1 MWCFLRKSYSL
12 ILTWDENSY
21 VLGWVAQWAEP
32 PCSRGDRESVRT
44 AAGVEDKGTARDY
57 GISSGFYKS
66 RQEESHNIF
75 LNLEK
80 KLHRFCQDIQ
90 NISWHHEVPWN
101 QPAWCWM
108 QAWNLIFQNTLSA
121 RSLPFIKCTCFT
133 ASVRCES
140 LSTVSIHKML
150 GFRIKQVSAICLW
163 NSFPFLQNSNG
174 PWN

>member
-44 AAGVEDKGTARDY
+44 AAGVEDRGTARDY

-108 QAWNLIFQNTLSA
+108 QAWNLIFSKYTE
-121 RSLPFIKCTCFT
+121 
-133 ASVRCES
+133 CEI
-140 LSTVSIHKML
+140 LALHKVYML
-150 GFRIKQVSAICLW
+150 HCLCKMW
-163 NSFPFLQNSNG
+163 ISQYCLYPQDAWL
-174 PWN
+174 

>member
-32 PCSRGDRESVRT
+32 PCSRGDRESVRI

-80 KLHRFCQDIQ
+80 RLHRFCQDIQ

-101 QPAWCWM
+101 QPAGCWM
-108 QAWNLIFQNTLSA
+108 QAWNFIFSKYTECEILALHKEYMLHCLCKMWSSQYCLYPQNAWL
-121 RSLPFIKCTCFT
+121 
-133 ASVRCES
+133 
-140 LSTVSIHKML
+140 
-150 GFRIKQVSAICLW
+150 
-163 NSFPFLQNSNG
+163 
-174 PWN
+174 